1 MAYQQRPCACP
12 LLDVPLVAAGGIC
25 DGRGMAAA
33 FALGAEAVQM
43 GTRFVSSAESPVHDN
58 YKSAIV
64 DAPTTGTYVLNKKA
78 SPCIRALKT
87 ERTHKIYDEGLMP
100 PDTFKNILD
109 LYFGGDMEASV
120 GLAGQTSGLIDE
132 VKPVA
137 EIIETM
143 VGEFHDITG
152 KMGRL
157 AAERSF

>member
-1 MAYQQRPCACP
+1 
-12 LLDVPLVAAGGIC
+12 
-25 DGRGMAAA
+25 
-33 FALGAEAVQM
+33 
-43 GTRFVSSAESPVHDN
+43 
-58 YKSAIV
+58 
-64 DAPTTGTYVLNKKA
+64 YVLNKKA

-87 ERTHKIYDEGLMP
+87 ERTRKIYDEGLMP

-157 AAERSF
+157 AADRSF

>member
-1 MAYQQRPCACP
+1 
-12 LLDVPLVAAGGIC
+12 
-25 DGRGMAAA
+25 
-33 FALGAEAVQM
+33 M

-143 VGEFHDITG
+143 VSESHDITG